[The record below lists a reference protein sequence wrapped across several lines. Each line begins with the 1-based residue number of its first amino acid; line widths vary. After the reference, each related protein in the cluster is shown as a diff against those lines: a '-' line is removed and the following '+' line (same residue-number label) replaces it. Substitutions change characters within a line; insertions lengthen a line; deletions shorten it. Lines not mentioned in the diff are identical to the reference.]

1 MGDPGGKVMKTSPW
15 EWRPSLQAWTRHIP
29 LLAYAAVLS
38 NARYFLRHTSG
49 VLAFL
54 VAGAMLLSAL
64 LLLKEVATLLARG
77 LGRTLRLRWFP
88 PVVLVGS
95 SVMLAFV
102 LIEAALQVSTW
113 FQKPEDR
120 AGLLAGLTMPAAWE
134 RRPAEVEGMKHAYYW
149 HNVLHVHNR
158 EGMRIVGEFPPKRP
172 GTFRVIV
179 LGDSLTY
186 GYGIAE
192 KDTYPRVLEKLLGE
206 AFRVDVANLGVSGA
220 QSEDISRILRRQ
232 LPDLRPELVIYGVC
246 LNDFLPSG
254 VGEYDNNRAYQVPLP
269 YKDHFI
275 AATLTGKLL
284 EKQYD
289 ALLIRLGLR
298 VDFFTDILK
307 DFDGYQTR
315 FARDVKAMNAF
326 VRGHGLPPM
335 VAMVLDQSPSTR
347 EKRYAIVQAAE
358 RHLREAG
365 IRLIPSDYIQRNDGR
380 KDWKVSPWEGH
391 PNEKANR
398 VFALEFAGVLR
409 ELPELQAYGHG
420 AGDRAGLGHAG
431 PPPGRGPGTGER
443 SGAPA
448 PGTG

>member
-1 MGDPGGKVMKTSPW
+1 
-15 EWRPSLQAWTRHIP
+15 
-29 LLAYAAVLS
+29 
-38 NARYFLRHTSG
+38 
-49 VLAFL
+49 
-54 VAGAMLLSAL
+54 
-64 LLLKEVATLLARG
+64 
-77 LGRTLRLRWFP
+77 
-88 PVVLVGS
+88 
-95 SVMLAFV
+95 MLAFV

-120 AGLLAGLTMPAAWE
+120 AGLLAGLTMPAEWE
-134 RRPAEVEGMKHAYYW
+134 RRPPEVEGTKHTYYW

-158 EGMRIVGEFPPKRP
+158 ESMRIVGEFPPKRP
-172 GTFRVIV
+172 GTFRIIV

-186 GYGIAE
+186 GQGIAE
-192 KDTYPRVLEKLLGE
+192 KDTYPRVLEQLLSE
-206 AFRVDVANLGVSGA
+206 AFRVEVLNLGVSGS

-232 LPDLRPELVIYGVC
+232 LPDLRPELVMYGVC

-254 VGEYDNNRAYQVPLP
+254 ISEYDNNRAYQVPLP

-289 ALLIRLGLR
+289 ALLMRLGLR

-335 VAMVLDQSPSTR
+335 VAMVLDQYPSTR

-391 PNEKANR
+391 PNERANR
-398 VFALEFAGVLR
+398 VFALEFARVLR

-420 AGDRAGLGHAG
+420 AGDGASLGHAG
-431 PPPGRGPGTGER
+431 PRPGRGPGSVER
-443 SGAPA
+443 SGASA